1 MHLPGSRAR
10 SEPRPPPSPSPPA
23 LALTVTLTLSRVAL
37 TLAPTLPL
45 NPEPDRRQAT
55 TGAHQR
61 RSKRRCRHPG
71 ALGSALPS
79 SLPSALPSALS
90 SSLPS
95 SPPSTRPS
103 GARSAARTGSRQ
115 RSGSVGCNERARG
128 LWRSE
133 LGLCPRGTL
142 GVGGRGGRGGYRR
155 GWRLV
160 MRLQRAVESALV
172 RLLAA
177 ACSVELHGRFRFRIG
192 SVLPWPCAA
201 LCQNHSVRVRLN
213 CPPRGQQRA
222 RYQAGACLRV
232 LYSRPSCSE
241 GEVWA
246 AQTRCLWFSP
256 RRSRRSRFCHPATY
270 LRARHHRPS
279 AVPRRRPRMGSGGLR
294 LGGPCADCCP
304 EEVTKSTKLNLS
316 KSGLESGLS

>member
-160 MRLQRAVESALV
+160 MRLQRAVEAALV

-177 ACSVELHGRFRFRIG
+177 ACSVELHGRFR
-192 SVLPWPCAA
+192 L
-201 LCQNHSVRVRLN
+201 QDRVRASVALRRTMSESFSS
-213 CPPRGQQRA
+213 CPLKLPPPPSPTARALPSRSVPPRPLQSSF
-222 RYQAGACLRV
+222 V
-232 LYSRPSCSE
+232 L
-241 GEVWA
+241 
-246 AQTRCLWFSP
+246 
-256 RRSRRSRFCHPATY
+256 
-270 LRARHHRPS
+270 
-279 AVPRRRPRMGSGGLR
+279 
-294 LGGPCADCCP
+294 
-304 EEVTKSTKLNLS
+304 
-316 KSGLESGLS
+316 